1 MRRIVHG
8 LLFLAGLIAASG
20 LGAYAW
26 LTDAYE
32 RPGGLA
38 EETTII
44 VPRGA
49 GPSAI
54 GGILTDQGIAGSPW
68 VFVLGTRLD
77 GSARSLKAGEYAIP
91 ARASV
96 ADVASLLREGRT
108 VVRRFTVSEGL
119 TTAEILDRLAEAEGM
134 EGPLP
139 EAVPPE
145 GALLP
150 ETYHYSLGDS
160 RAAMLGRMQQ
170 AMRQALAASWEAR
183 VEDLPFDTPEEALAL
198 AAIIEKETGVA
209 AERRRVAGVF
219 VNRLRRGMPLQSDPT
234 VIYAVTEGKS
244 PLNRPLSRADL
255 ALNHPYNTYQVRGLP
270 PGPIANPGR
279 ASIAAAVDPE
289 THDYYYF
296 VANGQGGHAFS
307 RNLADH
313 NRAVA
318 VWRRIERQSRSAAPD
333 SAGSATGEGAGSGA
347 GE

>member
-1 MRRIVHG
+1 MRRAFRG
-8 LLFLAGLIAASG
+8 LLFLVGFAAASA

-26 LTDAYE
+26 LIDAYE
-32 RPGGLA
+32 RPSELA
-38 EETTII
+38 EQTTIV

-49 GPSAI
+49 GPSSI
-54 GGILTDQGIAGSPW
+54 GGMLADRGIASSPW

-91 ARASV
+91 PGASV
-96 ADVASLLREGRT
+96 ADVAALLREGRT

-119 TTAEILDRLAEAEGM
+119 TSAEILERLAGMEGM
-134 EGPLP
+134 EGPVP

-145 GALLP
+145 GTLLP
-150 ETYHYSLGDS
+150 ETYHFSLGDS
-160 RAAMLGRMQQ
+160 RAEMIGRMQQ
-170 AMRQALAASWEAR
+170 AMRQALAATWEAR
-183 VEDLPFDTPEEALAL
+183 ADNLPFDTPEEALAL
-198 AAIIEKETGVA
+198 AAIIEKETAVA
-209 AERRRVAGVF
+209 EERPRVAGVF

-234 VIYAVTEGKS
+234 VIYAVTEGKA

-279 ASIAAAVDPE
+279 ASIAAAVNPE
-289 THDYYYF
+289 EHDYYYF
-296 VANGQGGHAFS
+296 VADGQGGHAFS

-318 VWRRIERQSRSAAPD
+318 AWRRIERQSRSAAPA
-333 SAGSATGEGAGSGA
+333 AGSDAGEGAGSGA